1 MLRSGKNY
9 KRLAK
14 AALVWVFLLAW
25 FAPTPVAATTYTV
38 VAESDWYFDIGA
50 DSTAVII
57 YGNSNASCDDMIFT
71 DPYLWLYDSNDTLLV
86 ENDDG
91 NHNENDQC
99 VSAKIA
105 ITLDSGSYRLRA
117 GYYPEAT
124 QSGEYELVTGLSLGT
139 TYTPPT
145 STTTT
150 TTTTTTPVPQTI
162 GDPTNLTLSVNYY
175 NGSVKVDW
183 GAPTDGNV
191 DPERYAIGFGLND
204 EGNAGPYGIATGNVG
219 GEMSLVT
226 EYTFNSSYIALL
238 FNEAHGLFNVK
249 IRSDNDT
256 NSMYSGWTDVAST
269 SIMNM
274 PDVVD
279 NQVYQRDEA
288 TGDLTFSWDASSDGF
303 VAPSHYKIAWNQL
316 GGVGEVDESNV
327 TYTQNISSTSH
338 TVAYDDLGNGTWYFN
353 ILACGS
359 ENDCHIGETMEI
371 QVEEGVPPTTTTTT
385 TVPPTTTTTTTT
397 TVPPTTTTTTVPPTT
412 TTTTTTTVPP
422 TTTTTTVPPTTT
434 TTTTSTIPVTPTTSL
449 PPTTTEAPQST
460 TTTTVPTTT
469 TTVTPTMP
477 TSAPTTTT
485 TVRPTTTT
493 TVRPTTTTTP
503 TTLPPEPE
511 PEPEPEIVIVNGA
524 EIEFEFVD
532 EATGESLSVDE
543 FFEEFNVKEEDQEI
557 ALAFNVLGVDIDDVE
572 LSEIDAAEEK
582 VVAYLASIDE
592 QLAEDFLNVVDGEV
606 TVEEISALVLDANFA
621 DTTDDIKQILVEALN
636 DADAEVKEEF
646 EDAVNI
652 FEDDAYNE
660 YVADGSSVDT
670 ETRRTIVAATA
681 AATVAM
687 SATGG
692 KSGGGGSGG
701 GSGGGG
707 SGGGGSGGSDSSGD
721 KKSSRRRKSR

>member
-1 MLRSGKNY
+1 
-9 KRLAK
+9 
-14 AALVWVFLLAW
+14 
-25 FAPTPVAATTYTV
+25 
-38 VAESDWYFDIGA
+38 
-50 DSTAVII
+50 
-57 YGNSNASCDDMIFT
+57 
-71 DPYLWLYDSNDTLLV
+71 
-86 ENDDG
+86 
-91 NHNENDQC
+91 
-99 VSAKIA
+99 
-105 ITLDSGSYRLRA
+105 
-117 GYYPEAT
+117 
-124 QSGEYELVTGLSLGT
+124 
-139 TYTPPT
+139 
-145 STTTT
+145 
-150 TTTTTTPVPQTI
+150 
-162 GDPTNLTLSVNYY
+162 
-175 NGSVKVDW
+175 
-183 GAPTDGNV
+183 
-191 DPERYAIGFGLND
+191 
-204 EGNAGPYGIATGNVG
+204 
-219 GEMSLVT
+219 
-226 EYTFNSSYIALL
+226 
-238 FNEAHGLFNVK
+238 
-249 IRSDNDT
+249 
-256 NSMYSGWTDVAST
+256 
-269 SIMNM
+269 
-274 PDVVD
+274 
-279 NQVYQRDEA
+279 
-288 TGDLTFSWDASSDGF
+288 
-303 VAPSHYKIAWNQL
+303 
-316 GGVGEVDESNV
+316 
-327 TYTQNISSTSH
+327 
-338 TVAYDDLGNGTWYFN
+338 
-353 ILACGS
+353 
-359 ENDCHIGETMEI
+359 
-371 QVEEGVPPTTTTTT
+371 
-385 TVPPTTTTTTTT
+385 
-397 TVPPTTTTTTVPPTT
+397 
-412 TTTTTTTVPP
+412 
-422 TTTTTTVPPTTT
+422 
-434 TTTTSTIPVTPTTSL
+434 
-449 PPTTTEAPQST
+449 
-460 TTTTVPTTT
+460 
-469 TTVTPTMP
+469 MP